1 MIIIV
6 AGVKGGTGKTTI
18 ATNFAVM
25 RAKEGCEVLL
35 IDADSQMSSSD
46 FIAVRQDELHDP
58 KITCIT
64 STGRD
69 IKDEIS
75 KLEQKYDDV
84 IVDVGG
90 RDSTTLRSSLVVGD
104 VLVVPCLTSQLDVWA
119 LEHMDTIVKE
129 AMDLNENLRSIVFLN
144 KVDTNPKINITQE
157 TEELISSCNNIK
169 YCDAKISSRIAFR
182 RAVAEGISV
191 LDLQG
196 VKKDKKAIEEI
207 KKLYNEVFK
216 DA

>member
-1 MIIIV
+1 MIVIV

-46 FIAVRQDELHDP
+46 FVSVRQEECHDP
-58 KITCIT
+58 KITGIT

-69 IKDEIS
+69 IKDEIL
-75 KLEQKYDDV
+75 KLEQKFDDV

-90 RDSTTLRSSLVVGD
+90 RDSATLRSSLLVGD
-104 VLVVPCLTSQLDVWA
+104 VLVVPCLPSQLDVWA
-119 LEHMDTIVKE
+119 LEHMDEIVKD
-129 AMDLNENLRSIVFLN
+129 AIDLNENLRSIVFLN
-144 KVDTNPKINITQE
+144 KVDTNPKINVTKE
-157 TEELISSCNNIK
+157 TEELISSCSNIL

-196 VKKDKKAIEEI
+196 AKKDKKAIEEI
-207 KKLYNEVFK
+207 KKLYKEVFR